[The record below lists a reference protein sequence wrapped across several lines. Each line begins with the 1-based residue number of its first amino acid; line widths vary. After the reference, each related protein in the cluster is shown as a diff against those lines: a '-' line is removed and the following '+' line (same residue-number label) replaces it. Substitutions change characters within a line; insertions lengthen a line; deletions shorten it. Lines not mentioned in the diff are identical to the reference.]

1 MSPVPLLLHAFRHL
15 FVVGLSTGAY
25 AETPLPPLVVTKAN
39 TRSTIHRRPAIEADS
54 VHVYGLASG
63 RRVSGAGLCELL
75 LVHGGD

>member
-1 MSPVPLLLHAFRHL
+1 MRNVPHAGSARNAARR
-15 FVVGLSTGAY
+15 GTSA
-25 AETPLPPLVVTKAN
+25 
-39 TRSTIHRRPAIEADS
+39 RSTIHRRPAIEADS